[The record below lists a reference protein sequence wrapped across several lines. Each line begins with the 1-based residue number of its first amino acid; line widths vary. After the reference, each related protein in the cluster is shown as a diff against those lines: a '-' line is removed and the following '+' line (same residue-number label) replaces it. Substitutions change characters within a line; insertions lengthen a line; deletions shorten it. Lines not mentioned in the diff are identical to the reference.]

1 MIKNVFKEILITILL
16 LTIMILLLGIIFY
29 DDLTVKKIIPEIAK
43 YETPQN
49 IKDELNSTSTLG
61 FQNEILT
68 YELTDSDLKLYKKVN
83 IYNPGKTNPFVDDT
97 LEVEENTI
105 TNNNSAYTNALK

>member
-1 MIKNVFKEILITILL
+1 MIKNIFKEIFITILL
-16 LTIMILLLGIIFY
+16 LAIMVLLLGIMFY
-29 DDLTVKKIIPEIAK
+29 DDLTTKKIIPEIAK

-49 IKDELNSTSTLG
+49 IKDELNGSSNIG

-83 IYNPGKTNPFVDDT
+83 IYNQGKTNPFLDDYF
-97 LEVEENTI
+97 ENETTNI
-105 TNNNSAYTNALK
+105 TNSNSAYTNALK

>member
-1 MIKNVFKEILITILL
+1 MIKNIFKEIFVTILL
-16 LTIMILLLGIIFY
+16 LAIMLLLLGIVFY
-29 DDLTVKKIIPEIAK
+29 DSIPSKKIIPEVAI

-49 IKDELNSTSTLG
+49 IKDEITSTSNVG

-83 IYNPGKTNPFVDDT
+83 IYNPGKDNPFVDSA
-97 LEVEENTI
+97 VEEEEKAKNTFN
-105 TNNNSAYTNALK
+105 TLYNNIVK